1 MEYKSRPVLISICND
16 LWFPLRRYVST
27 FSMTVIAIDRY
38 QAIINPLHRRLS
50 TSVPI
55 GVIIAIIWMTASFFS
70 IPNVVFNRVVEI
82 SGHKTHYRCRALYPS
97 DQRTYRQI
105 ITMFT
110 FVSQYAIPLSVTAF
124 AYIIISFNIWFK
136 LLSTDSDQQK
146 TRDRSRR
153 RTIKMLAIVVLV
165 FAICW
170 LPLNIFHIYAD
181 FTKDS
186 NIQDM
191 NWFLIWHWFAMSS
204 VMISKDIISFRTLND
219 WNWISE
225 KSDQLWELWR
235 IYSLKVEWI

>member
-1 MEYKSRPVLISICND
+1 MTKHYQRLFAWLN
-16 LWFPLRRYVST
+16 RYVST
-27 FSMTVIAIDRY
+27 ISMTIIAIDRY

-50 TSVPI
+50 TTVPI
-55 GVIIAIIWMTASFFS
+55 VIIIAIIWLTACVFS
-70 IPNVVFNRVVEI
+70 IPNVAFNRVVEI

-97 DQRTYRQI
+97 SQRTYRQV

-110 FVSQYAIPLSVTAF
+110 FVTQYAIPLSITAF

-181 FTKDS
+181 FTTDS
-186 NIQDM
+186 NIQNM
-191 NWFLIWHWFAMSS
+191 NWFLIWHWCAMSS
-204 VMISKDIISFRTLND
+204 VMIFKSIIDLYTLVDFN
-219 WNWISE
+219 
-225 KSDQLWELWR
+225 R
-235 IYSLKVEWI
+235 